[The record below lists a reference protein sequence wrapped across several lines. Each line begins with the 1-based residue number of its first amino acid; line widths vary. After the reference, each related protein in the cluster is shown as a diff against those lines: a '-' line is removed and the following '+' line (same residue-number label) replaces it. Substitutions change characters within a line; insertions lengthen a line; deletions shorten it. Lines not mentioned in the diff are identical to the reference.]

1 MTVEPGFLQ
10 QLRDVDA
17 EVQDPVAAARKK
29 AGMVSQWISTS
40 PNEFFRE
47 LRRDAPIFASP
58 LFLIVTRYRDVR
70 EIYDNADVFTA
81 DPLKGKIAR
90 DIGPFVL
97 GMNASPEHDRQKSL
111 LRLAFP
117 RDDVARFRQI
127 VEDEAAALL
136 EPLASGGELDLVGQ
150 YTRLLPAVTMRRYLG
165 VSRIAPADIMRWTR
179 ALFHDIFANPANDP
193 SVDAAAAA
201 AHDEATAALHRLL
214 LKQRGRLTGHASGAP
229 TALARMLG
237 MRATPATRMSEAEIR
252 SCLLGLMVGAVDLTS
267 IACVTAILQL
277 LARPDAL
284 AAATDAA
291 QQGNEAAVAGHVW
304 EALRFRSPVA
314 GLVRLCAADY
324 TLARGTDRETRI
336 KAGTVVYSSNGS
348 AMQDEAE
355 LDQPEAY
362 RVGRP
367 ARHYLFFESG
377 LHSCLGKY
385 FSMAQIPL
393 AVLAVLRLGKLSVLE
408 PLQRDG
414 NFPSRLRVKLA

>member
-1 MTVEPGFLQ
+1 MTGTPGFLQ
-10 QLRDVDA
+10 QLKNVDA

-29 AGMVSQWISTS
+29 AGMVTLWISTS

-47 LRRDAPIFASP
+47 LRQDAPIFASP

-70 EIYDNADVFTA
+70 EVYDNPDVFTI
-81 DPLKGKIAR
+81 DPLKGKIAK

-97 GMNASPEHDRQKSL
+97 GMNSSPEYDRQKSL

-117 RDDVARFRQI
+117 REDVARFRQI
-127 VEDEAAALL
+127 VEEETAALL

-179 ALFHDIFANPANDP
+179 PLFHDIFANLANDP
-193 SVDAAAAA
+193 GVEAAAAA
-201 AHDEATAALHRLL
+201 AHAEATAALQRLL
-214 LKQRGRLTGHASGAP
+214 LKQRGRLIVHSSAP
-229 TALARMLG
+229 TVLARMLG
-237 MRATPATRMSEAEIR
+237 MRGTPTTRMSEAEIR

-304 EALRFRSPVA
+304 EALRLRSPVA
-314 GLVRLCAADY
+314 GLFRLCAADY
-324 TLARGTDRETRI
+324 TLARGTDRETRV
-336 KAGTVVYSSNGS
+336 KAGTLVFSSNGS

-355 LDQPEAY
+355 LDGPEAY

-367 ARHYLFFESG
+367 PRHYLFFESG
-377 LHSCLGKY
+377 VHSCLGKY
-385 FSMAQIPL
+385 FSMTQIPL

-414 NFPSRLRVKLA
+414 GFPSRLRVKLA